1 MQKKPTTKKP
11 SKKPTAKKR
20 KPGRPSLY
28 TPKITGEILRQ
39 LHESDGDELPK
50 SLRQICRDSG
60 MPTISTVMEWLKDY
74 PEFSERYAR
83 ARELRKDALVD
94 RMLSLAAKA
103 KSEAYGEPGTG
114 EAGAKVAAYKI
125 EIDTIKWVLS
135 KEYARDYGDLLKQE
149 ISGPDGGPLE
159 NVLSITPEVEARIKR
174 LASVRD
180 AMIPPHGYEKPHTIG
195 PAET

>member
-1 MQKKPTTKKP
+1 MKRGAIKPGRAKKTA
-11 SKKPTAKKR
+11 AKKR

-28 TPKITGEILRQ
+28 TPKLVAEICRR
-39 LHESDGDELPK
+39 LHESEGDELPE
-50 SLRQICRDSG
+50 SLRAICRDPK
-60 MPTISTVMEWLKDY
+60 MPNISTVLDWLKDHS
-74 PEFSERYAR
+74 EFSNRYAR

-103 KSEAYGEPGTG
+103 KSAAFGDPGTG

-135 KEYARDYGDLLKQE
+135 KEYSRDYGDLLKQE

-159 NVLSITPEVEARIKR
+159 NVLSITPEIEARIKR
-174 LASVRD
+174 LASVR
-180 AMIPPHGYEKPHTIG
+180 AGMTPPHGYEKKDQS
-195 PAET
+195 

>member
-1 MQKKPTTKKP
+1 MGSRARNMRNMKLGAAKKGGAKK
-11 SKKPTAKKR
+11 KAAAKR

-28 TPKITGEILRQ
+28 TPKLAAEICRR
-39 LHESDGDELPK
+39 LHESEGDELPE
-50 SLRQICRDSG
+50 SLRSICRDVK
-60 MPTISTVMEWLKDY
+60 MPGLTAVMEWLKNHT
-74 PEFSERYAR
+74 EFAERYAR

-103 KSEAYGEPGTG
+103 KGAAFGDPGTG

-149 ISGPDGGPLE
+149 ISGPDGGPIE
-159 NVLSITPEVEARIKR
+159 TAAKERDAEAEARFAR
-174 LASVRD
+174 LLAEADAKARPAS
-180 AMIPPHGYEKPHTIG
+180 A
-195 PAET
+195 